1 MSSKVVIVG
10 AGQAGYHAASALRS
24 AGFAGEVEL
33 LGEEPGLPYQR
44 PPLSKS
50 YLRDPRSEDI
60 VFRPRK
66 YYCDHGIDVRV
77 RHRVAAIDRARHQ
90 VVLDTGEPRPY
101 DHLVLATGARP
112 RGLPVDGAHLDGV
125 VHLRTREDAD
135 RLGSRLAAASEV
147 AIVGAGFI
155 GLELASVASELGVRA
170 TVLELAPGAMTRAV
184 SEPTARFFVEQ
195 HEARGVRF
203 RFTTSVARV
212 VGTDGV
218 VTGLVTDHGD
228 VVAADLVVVG
238 IGVVPNTGLAERAGL
253 PLANGIQVDAHLLT
267 SDPAIS
273 AIGDCA
279 AFPSRHGAGLV
290 RLESVQNATD
300 QARYVA
306 GRINGS
312 REPYAAVP
320 WFWTDQAGFK
330 LQIAG
335 LTAGH
340 DTCIVRG
347 SVEDGSFSVLC
358 FRGERF
364 LGAESVNRVAD
375 HMKVRKLLS
384 RGGTVSRDDA
394 ADPAYGFGIR
404 RDRRADLVAGQQQE
418 GA

>member
-1 MSSKVVIVG
+1 MSSTVVIVG
-10 AGQAGYHAASALRS
+10 AGQAGYHAAAALRS

-33 LGEEPGLPYQR
+33 LGDEPGLPYQR

-50 YLRDPRSEDI
+50 YLRGPRSEDI
-60 VFRPRK
+60 VFRPGTF
-66 YYCDHGIDVRV
+66 YAEHGIDVR
-77 RHRVAAIDRARHQ
+77 HQRVAAVDRDRRH
-90 VVLDTGEPRPY
+90 VVLDGGEPRPY
-101 DHLVLATGARP
+101 DHLILATGARA
-112 RGLPVDGAHLDGV
+112 RRLPVDGAHLDGV

-135 RLGSRLAAASEV
+135 HLRSRLAAASEV

-155 GLELASVASELGVRA
+155 GLELASVAAELGVRA
-170 TVLELAPGAMTRAV
+170 TVVELAPGAMMRTV
-184 SEPTARFFVEQ
+184 SEPTADFFVEQ

-203 RFTTSVARV
+203 RFNTSVRQLVA
-212 VGTDGV
+212 VGGA

-228 VVAADLVVVG
+228 VLEADLVVVG

-253 PLANGIQVDAHLLT
+253 PLANGIRVDAHLLT

-306 GRINGS
+306 ERING
-312 REPYAAVP
+312 RQDPYAAVP
-320 WFWTDQAGFK
+320 WFWSEQAGSK

-340 DTCIVRG
+340 DACLLRG

-375 HMKVRKLLS
+375 HMKVRKLMS
-384 RGGTVSRDDA
+384 RGGTVSRDEA
-394 ADPAYGFGIR
+394 IEPTYEFGIR
-404 RDRRADLVAGQQQE
+404 RDRPIALVAGRQKE
-418 GA
+418 RA